1 MISRYGDAI
10 EADLRQYYGVDL
22 LDVWRSR
29 LTPRQVLVLIDQ
41 LPRHSRY
48 LAAVADDDEVADQ
61 LADEPDGPPPPPP
74 LTEWS
79 AEVERLTLIADRLGE
94 LITLFAAVN
103 SKKKPPPYRNLP
115 RPVTARQRA
124 ERRRRERKRDLIAER
139 LAAARAAGRPTMAD
153 VQADPAMQA
162 RVRRG
167 RVVWPTGTTP

>member
-1 MISRYGDAI
+1 M
-10 EADLRQYYGVDL
+10 
-22 LDVWRSR
+22 WRDR
-29 LTPRQVLVLIDQ
+29 LTPRQALTLIDQ
-41 LPRHSRY
+41 LPSHSRY
-48 LAAVADDDEVADQ
+48 VAAVHEDEELIEHLADQ
-61 LADEPDGPPPPPP
+61 LDDEDGPSPPPP

-94 LITLFAAVN
+94 LITLLAAVN
-103 SKKKPPPYRNLP
+103 SKKKPQPYRHLP

-153 VQADPAMQA
+153 VRADVTGLA

-167 RVVWPTGTTP
+167 QVV